1 MSRDI
6 KIINPFVPK
15 FFPLLQDK
23 KRNLVMMGGGGSG
36 KSHFAAQKI
45 LYRALNEKPID
56 GRFHRF
62 LIVRKVA
69 KTLRNTVYETL
80 KVKARE
86 LQIYD
91 YFRFIDSLLEVRC
104 VNGNK
109 LILSGLDDVEKIK
122 SIEGI
127 TGIWIEEA
135 TELTKGD
142 YLQLNTRLRGKTPYY
157 KQIITT
163 FNPINPFHWLKDY
176 FFDNI
181 SPDRL
186 RRTTTIRSNHLD
198 NPFLDDEYRMELLS
212 YKDIDYNF
220 YVVYTLGNWGSA
232 KGIIYDPFQTDV
244 PYPKNFDEIIFGI
257 DFGYNNP
264 TALVQIGIKD
274 RACYLK
280 ELLYETKLTNS
291 DIVTRLEALNIPK
304 YAEIYGDPAEPD
316 KIEDIFR
323 AGYNIKPAV
332 KSVKS
337 GIDFVKRLKLFSNS
351 GNINI
356 NKEVNT
362 YKWKEDK
369 DERLLEEPVKLYDH
383 TMDAIRYALF
393 THLKDRISER
403 DLKSFDKSLN
413 EQTIKIYCEGYME
426 LKYKYLQKQLTDSEY
441 LPIIQEDL
449 SLSPE
454 DFRKILAYAKENY
467 NY

>member
-1 MSRDI
+1 
-6 KIINPFVPK
+6 
-15 FFPLLQDK
+15 
-23 KRNLVMMGGGGSG
+23 MMGGGGSG

-45 LYRALNEKPID
+45 LIRALNEKPVD
-56 GRFHRF
+56 EKVHRF

-69 KTLRNTVYETL
+69 KTLRNTVYETI

-86 LQIYD
+86 LQIYN
-91 YFRFIDSLLEVRC
+91 YFRFIDSLMEVRC
-104 VNGNK
+104 GNGNK

-135 TELTKGD
+135 TELTRGD
-142 YLQLNTRLRGKTPYY
+142 FLQLNTRLRGKTPYY

-181 SPDRL
+181 TSDRQK
-186 RRTTTIRSNHLD
+186 RTTTVRSNHLD
-198 NPFLDDEYRMELLS
+198 NPFLDDEYRQELQS
-212 YKDIDYNF
+212 YKDIDHNF
-220 YVVYTLGNWGSA
+220 YTVYTLGNWGSA
-232 KGIIYDPFQTDV
+232 KGIIYDPFPTDIS
-244 PYPKNFDEIIFGI
+244 YPKNFDEVIFGM

-274 RACYLK
+274 QVCYLR
-280 ELLYETKLTNS
+280 ELLYESKLTNS
-291 DIVTRLEALNIPK
+291 DIVARLETLKIPK
-304 YAEIYGDPAEPD
+304 YADIYGDPAEPD
-316 KIEDIFR
+316 KIEDISR
-323 AGYNIKPAV
+323 AGYNIKPAIKNV
-332 KSVKS
+332 KE
-337 GIDFVKRLKLFSNS
+337 GINFVKRLKLISNNS
-351 GNINI
+351 NINI

-393 THLKDRISER
+393 THLKDRVSER
-403 DLKSFDKSLN
+403 NLKSFDKSLN
-413 EQTIKIYCEGYME
+413 EQTIKIYCESYME
-426 LKYKYLQKQLTDSEY
+426 LKYKYIQNQLPENEY
-441 LPIIQEDL
+441 LPIIQEEL
-449 SLSPE
+449 SLSRD
-454 DFRKILAYAKENY
+454 DFQKIKSYAKEFY